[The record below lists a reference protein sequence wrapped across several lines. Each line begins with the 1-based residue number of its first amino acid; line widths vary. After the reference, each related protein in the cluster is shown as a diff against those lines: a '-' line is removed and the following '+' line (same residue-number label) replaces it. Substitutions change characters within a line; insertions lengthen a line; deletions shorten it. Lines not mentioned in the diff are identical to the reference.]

1 MTAVDDGIL
10 LVIEVV
16 NWSREFA
23 IHFTPDHTL
32 SNKES
37 ELDSEQR
44 TIIHP
49 RANDLS
55 KPSRA

>member
-44 TIIHP
+44 TTIHP

>member
-1 MTAVDDGIL
+1 MTVVDDGIL

-37 ELDSEQR
+37 ELGSEQR
-44 TIIHP
+44 TIIYP

-55 KPSRA
+55 KLSRA